1 MTVTKGKYMI
11 GGLWL
16 FGFVILFILMT
27 VETIAGTVFGAR
39 TQEAWE
45 WLTPNVLPTVGLILG
60 GYIADAQ
67 KSTASDD
74 AANPAQNNAMLV
86 VITFIL
92 SLLHLSILLFVIFVA
107 GNKTTIDETFHTLK
121 AANLP
126 LGAIQGLIT
135 LTIGIFFKNN

>member
-1 MTVTKGKYMI
+1 MTVTKGKYII

-16 FGFVILFILMT
+16 VGFLVLFVLMT
-27 VETIAGTVFGAR
+27 VETIGGTVFGTR
-39 TQEAWE
+39 SQEAWE
-45 WLTPNVLPTVGLILG
+45 WLTPNVLPTVGLIIG
-60 GYIADAQ
+60 GFIADSQRPAPLEG
-67 KSTASDD
+67 AV
-74 AANPAQNNAMLV
+74 NPAQNNSALV
-86 VITFIL
+86 GITFVL

-121 AANLP
+121 SANLP